1 MGFMAEQHYFSSN
14 PVSEFTPQQVKVR
27 LAGQDRTVVTAPGIF
42 SPAGID
48 KGTAVLLAEVPPVT
62 GSRILDIGCGWGP
75 IALTAALE
83 SPDSQVYA
91 VDVNQRSMELTRM
104 NAERLGATNVQV
116 SLPEDVPTDVEF
128 DLIWSNPPIRVGKDA
143 LHNIMRTWLPRL
155 TVGGKAYLV
164 VQKNLGSDS
173 LQKWLVN
180 ELGSDYSVNRYAT
193 SKGFRILLV
202 ERMS

>member
-14 PVSEFTPQQVKVR
+14 PVSEFTPQQVKVQ

-48 KGTAVLLAEVPPVT
+48 KGTAVLLAEVPPAT

-75 IALTAALE
+75 ITLTAALE